1 MTEAAATKQAS
12 ANTTLHVSV
21 EHFYKNKASHC
32 KQRQLNGII
41 SLCFTFFLSIISA
54 FVMYSDV
61 FYQRI
66 HWVENLF
73 KLISLRVLPES
84 GKTCYFHPVSTL
96 LVLLSAMVSMS
107 HIYC

>member
-1 MTEAAATKQAS
+1 
-12 ANTTLHVSV
+12 
-21 EHFYKNKASHC
+21 
-32 KQRQLNGII
+32 
-41 SLCFTFFLSIISA
+41 
-54 FVMYSDV
+54 MYSDV

-73 KLISLRVLPES
+73 KPEAYHLGDKLLFKLISLCVLSES

-96 LVLLSAMVSMS
+96 LLSAMVSMS

>member
-1 MTEAAATKQAS
+1 MVFS
-12 ANTTLHVSV
+12 VFVLLYFTL
-21 EHFYKNKASHC
+21 
-32 KQRQLNGII
+32 
-41 SLCFTFFLSIISA
+41 
-54 FVMYSDV
+54 MYSDV

-73 KLISLRVLPES
+73 KLISLCVLSES

-96 LVLLSAMVSMS
+96 LLSAMVSMS